1 MKIFF
6 SYRITEI
13 LSIIEVILSCVLA
26 LLVILLIISFLTSF
40 VCLVIT
46 MVSPV
51 KTMAVENIGIASSD
65 LTIPLFIAIF
75 IIFMMVYH
83 EKK

>member
-6 SYRITEI
+6 SDKITEI
-13 LSIIEVILSCVLA
+13 LSSIEAILSCMLA
-26 LLVILLIISFLTSF
+26 LLGILLIISFLTSF
-40 VCLVIT
+40 VCLIIT

-51 KTMAVENIGIASSD
+51 KTMAVESIGIASSD
-65 LTIPLFIAIF
+65 FTIPLSIAIF